1 LHGKYNLAGIL
12 TEKYN
17 WNRILTT
24 FCIADVILYYYS
36 YFWRRGTHLLMDIK
50 QLIYLCNLER
60 ERHFGRAAE
69 ASFVSQPTLSMR
81 LKNLEK
87 ELDLSLINRGNNF
100 EGFTAEGL
108 RVLSWAREIV
118 AVYEGLKLEVE
129 SLKQG
134 LSGTLRIG
142 VMPQCSISLAR
153 LIKAVSDTHPGLDY
167 RVSEVSADQLIEA
180 LSSHAVD
187 VGIGFFE
194 FSTLNELRFQVAPID
209 DGGVDVVF
217 HPDHF
222 PQLLNAMRL
231 TAEQAVELPLCLSE
245 PSRYFRRYL
254 DNHFRQ
260 AGLAL
265 HPTLESTSIFQL
277 MQGVF
282 VGIGCA
288 LVPRGHLIDEMHPAL
303 KRCPLDI
310 PPMSR
315 HAALVVAEAGRA
327 TPLAQHFFNSAALW
341 IAQQPSL

>member
-1 LHGKYNLAGIL
+1 
-12 TEKYN
+12 
-17 WNRILTT
+17 
-24 FCIADVILYYYS
+24 
-36 YFWRRGTHLLMDIK
+36 MDIK

-87 ELDLSLINRGNNF
+87 ELGLNLINRGNNF

-134 LSGTLRIG
+134 MSGTLRIG
-142 VMPQCSISLAR
+142 VMPQCSVSLAQ
-153 LIKAVSDTHPGLDY
+153 LIKAVSAVHPGLDY

-180 LSSHAVD
+180 LSSHSVD

-194 FSTLNELRFQVAPID
+194 FSTLNELHFQLAPLD
-209 DGGVDVVF
+209 DGGVDVVY

-222 PQLLNAMRL
+222 PALQDMALI
-231 TAEQAVELPLCLSE
+231 TAEQAVALPLCLSE

-254 DNHFRQ
+254 DNFFRQ
-260 AGLAL
+260 SGLEL
-265 HPTLESTSIFQL
+265 HPRLESTSIFQL

-288 LVPRGHLIDEMHPAL
+288 LVPRGHLIDEMNPAL

-310 PPMSR
+310 TPMSR

-327 TPLAQHFFNSAALW
+327 TPLAQHFFTAARVWL
-341 IAQQPSL
+341 AEQQIEKPVMLIK

>member
-1 LHGKYNLAGIL
+1 L
-12 TEKYN
+12 
-17 WNRILTT
+17 
-24 FCIADVILYYYS
+24 
-36 YFWRRGTHLLMDIK
+36 DIK

-87 ELDLSLINRGNNF
+87 ELDLNLINRGNNF

-134 LSGTLRIG
+134 MSGTLRIG
-142 VMPQCSISLAR
+142 VMPQCSVSLAQ
-153 LIKAVSDTHPGLDY
+153 LIKAVSEAHPGLDY

-180 LSSHAVD
+180 LSSHSVD

-194 FSTLNELRFQVAPID
+194 FSTLNELRFQLVPLD
-209 DGGVDVVF
+209 DGGVDVVY

-222 PQLLNAMRL
+222 PQLQDIELM
-231 TAEQAVELPLCLSE
+231 TAEQAVTLPLCLSE

-254 DNHFRQ
+254 DNFFRQ
-260 AGLAL
+260 SGLEL

-310 PPMSR
+310 TPMSR
-315 HAALVVAEAGRA
+315 HAALVVAEGGRA
-327 TPLAQHFFNSAALW
+327 TPLAQHFFTAAGVWL
-341 IAQQPSL
+341 AQQALNKSSNMAQ

>member
-1 LHGKYNLAGIL
+1 
-12 TEKYN
+12 
-17 WNRILTT
+17 
-24 FCIADVILYYYS
+24 
-36 YFWRRGTHLLMDIK
+36 MDIK

-87 ELDLSLINRGNNF
+87 ELGLSLINRGNNF

-134 LSGTLRIG
+134 MSGTLRIG
-142 VMPQCSISLAR
+142 VMPQCSVSLAK
-153 LIKAVSDTHPGLDY
+153 LIKAVSLVHPGLDY
-167 RVSEVSADQLIEA
+167 RVAEVSADQLIEA
-180 LSSHAVD
+180 LSSHSVD

-194 FSTLNELRFQVAPID
+194 FSTLNELRFQLVPLD
-209 DGGVDVVF
+209 DGGVDVVY

-222 PQLLNAMRL
+222 PELQNLTLM
-231 TAEQAVELPLCLSE
+231 TAEQAVALPLCLSE

-254 DNHFRQ
+254 DNFFRQ
-260 AGLAL
+260 SGLEL
-265 HPTLESTSIFQL
+265 HPRLESTSQFQL

-288 LVPRGHLIDEMHPAL
+288 LVPSGHLIDDMHPAL

-310 PPMSR
+310 TPMSR
-315 HAALVVAEAGRA
+315 HAALVVAEAGRS
-327 TPLAQHFFNSAALW
+327 TPLAQHFFTASGLW
-341 IAQQPSL
+341 LAQQPLEKPPAWPK

>member
-1 LHGKYNLAGIL
+1 
-12 TEKYN
+12 
-17 WNRILTT
+17 
-24 FCIADVILYYYS
+24 
-36 YFWRRGTHLLMDIK
+36 MDIK

-87 ELDLSLINRGNNF
+87 ELDLNLINRGNNF

-108 RVLSWAREIV
+108 RVLGWAREIV

-142 VMPQCSISLAR
+142 IMPQCSISLAR
-153 LIKAVSDTHPGLDY
+153 LIKAVTDEHPGLDY
-167 RVSEVSADQLIEA
+167 RVMEVSADQLIEA

-187 VGIGFFE
+187 IGIGFFE
-194 FSTLNELRFQVAPID
+194 FSTLNELRFQVVPIN
-209 DGGVDVVF
+209 DGGVDVVY

-222 PQLLNAMRL
+222 PQLNQAKPLS
-231 TAEQAVELPLCLSE
+231 AEEAANLPLCLSE

-254 DNHFRQ
+254 DSHFRQ
-260 AGLAL
+260 AGLEL
-265 HPTLESTSIFQL
+265 HPTLETTSIFQL

-282 VGIGCA
+282 VGLGCA

-303 KRCPLDI
+303 KRCMLDI
-310 PPMSR
+310 PPMKR
-315 HAALVVAEAGRA
+315 HAAMVVSQTERA
-327 TPLAQHFFNSAALW
+327 TPLAQHFFNAAALW
-341 IAQQPSL
+341 IAQQASIK

>member
-1 LHGKYNLAGIL
+1 
-12 TEKYN
+12 
-17 WNRILTT
+17 
-24 FCIADVILYYYS
+24 
-36 YFWRRGTHLLMDIK
+36 MDIK

-87 ELDLSLINRGNNF
+87 ELGLNLINRGNNF
-100 EGFTAEGL
+100 EGFTAEGD
-108 RVLSWAREIV
+108 RVLNWAREIV

-142 VMPQCSISLAR
+142 VMPQCSVSLAR
-153 LIKAVSDTHPGLDY
+153 LIKAVHDVHPGLDY
-167 RVSEVSADQLIEA
+167 RVSEVSADQLIES

-194 FSTLNELRFQVAPID
+194 FSTLNELRFQICSLHD
-209 DGGVDVVF
+209 DGVDVVY

-222 PQLLNAMRL
+222 PEL
-231 TAEQAVELPLCLSE
+231 AVADSLSAVQVAALPLCLSE

-254 DNHFRQ
+254 DNYFRQ
-260 AGLAL
+260 AGLEL
-265 HPTLESTSIFQL
+265 HPIIESTSIFQL

-282 VGIGCA
+282 VGLGCA
-288 LVPRGHLIDEMHPAL
+288 LVPRGHLIDEMSPAL

-310 PPMSR
+310 SPMSR
-315 HAALVVAEAGRA
+315 HAALVVAEGGRA
-327 TPLAQHFFNSAALW
+327 TALAQHFFNTASLW
-341 IAQQPSL
+341 LAQQAGEFK